1 MIFVTSAMAGFF
13 NSIKSFLNRN
23 LISSLSG
30 RLLFFTTLF
39 VLLAELLIYFPSA
52 ARHYHD
58 LLAGR
63 LAAAQIAVLA
73 LDELKQADISP
84 RLKAELLAN
93 AGVRL
98 VALKRNNT
106 RKLYLAEEMPPMPDV
121 AVDLRTI
128 WWPDL
133 WLKSFECMLTSH
145 PRVLRVLSYP
155 RLGGGDFIDIMI
167 DEAPIHDDLIGYS
180 ERLFGLSLVIAF
192 ITSGLVFMSL
202 YFLFVRPM
210 KRVSQ
215 SMTRFQERP
224 EDAQR
229 IIIPSRRTD
238 EIGQAE
244 RVLATMQTELR
255 QALQQREHLA
265 ALGAAVAKIQH
276 DLRNILATAQ
286 LASDRLANS
295 NDPTV
300 KALAPRLMQS
310 IDRAIA
316 LATNSLKY
324 GKADEARP
332 NASEQLLLPLAEE
345 AMHASLAA
353 GRTPVAWSND
363 FDPALK
369 IYADSDQ
376 LLRSIINIGRNAVQA
391 LDGQVDAAISISAGA
406 ANGHTDIDISDN
418 GPGLP
423 DAVREKLFEPFSK
436 QGRVGGT
443 GLGLAIARELM
454 RGHGGNVSLLKSDA
468 KGTTFRIS
476 LPHQTS
482 GAEAEA

>member
-1 MIFVTSAMAGFF
+1 MVAFF
-13 NSIKSFLNRN
+13 NSVRNFLYRN
-23 LISSLSG
+23 LATSLSG

-39 VLLAELLIYFPSA
+39 VLLAELLTYFPSA

-58 LLAGR
+58 LLANR

-73 LDELKQADISP
+73 LDELRQTEISP
-84 RLKAELLAN
+84 KLRAELLAN

-106 RKLYLAEEMPPMPDV
+106 RKLYLAEEMPPTPDV
-121 AVDLRTI
+121 AVDLRSI

-133 WLKSFECMLTSH
+133 WLAGFECMLTNR
-145 PRVLRVLSYP
+145 PRVLRVISYP
-155 RLGGGDFIDIMI
+155 RLGGGDFIDIMV
-167 DEAPIHDDLIGYS
+167 DEAPIHDDMISYS

-192 ITSGLVFMSL
+192 ITSGLVFTSL

-210 KRVSQ
+210 QRVSR

-229 IIIPSRRTD
+229 IIVPSKRLD

-244 RVLATMQTELR
+244 RVLAEMQTELR

-265 ALGAAVAKIQH
+265 ALGAAVSRIQH

-316 LATNSLKY
+316 LATNTLKY

-332 NASEQLLLPLAEE
+332 NAVQQPLLPLAEE
-345 AMHASLAA
+345 AMHAALAA
-353 GRTPVAWSND
+353 GKGSVTWINS
-363 FDPALK
+363 FDTKLGV
-369 IYADSDQ
+369 YADGDQ
-376 LLRSIINIGRNAVQA
+376 LLRAMINIGRNAVQA
-391 LDGQVDAAISISAGA
+391 LDGQASATINITASASASDVSIDM
-406 ANGHTDIDISDN
+406 TDN

-423 DAVREKLFEPFSK
+423 EGVRSKLFEPFSRR
-436 QGRVGGT
+436 GRSDGT
-443 GLGLAIARELM
+443 GLGLAIARELV
-454 RGHGGNVSLLKSDA
+454 RGHGGDVVLVRSDA
-468 KGTTFRIS
+468 QGTTFRIT
-476 LPHQTS
+476 LPNQASDTDNN
-482 GAEAEA
+482 A

>member
-1 MIFVTSAMAGFF
+1 MVGLFS
-13 NSIKSFLNRN
+13 NIKSFLYRN
-23 LISSLSG
+23 LVTSLSG

-52 ARHYHD
+52 ARYYHD
-58 LLAGR
+58 LLVNR

-73 LDELKQADISP
+73 LDELKETEISP
-84 RLKAELLAN
+84 KLKAELLAN

-106 RKLYLAEEMPPMPDV
+106 RRLYLAEAVPPMPEV
-121 AVDLRTI
+121 VVDLRTI

-133 WLKSFECMLTSH
+133 LLSGLECMLADH
-145 PRVLRVLSYP
+145 ARVMRVTSYP
-155 RLGGGDFIDIMI
+155 RLGGGDFIDIII
-167 DEAPIHDDLIGYS
+167 DEAPIRDELITFS
-180 ERLFGLSLVIAF
+180 ERLFGLALVIAF
-192 ITSGLVFMSL
+192 ITSFLVFASL
-202 YFLFVRPM
+202 YYLFVRPM
-210 KRVSQ
+210 MRVSQ
-215 SMTRFQERP
+215 SMVSFQERP

-229 IIIPSRRTD
+229 IIVPSSRTD

-244 RVLATMQTELR
+244 RVLATMQAELR

-332 NASEQLLLPLAEE
+332 NAAEQLLLPLAEE
-345 AMHASLAA
+345 AMHAAVAA
-353 GRTPVAWSND
+353 GKTPVAWVNR

-376 LLRSIINIGRNAVQA
+376 LLRAIINIGRNAVQA
-391 LDGQVDAAISISAGA
+391 LEGQSGA
-406 ANGHTDIDISDN
+406 TVTITARAVNGHTEVDISDN

-423 DAVREKLFEPFSK
+423 DGVRERLFEPFSR
-436 QGRVGGT
+436 QGRSGGT
-443 GLGLAIARELM
+443 GLGLAIARELI
-454 RGHGGNVSLLKSDA
+454 RGHGGDVTLVKSDSS
-468 KGTTFRIS
+468 GTMFRIS
-476 LPHQTS
+476 LPNGSSQTDN
-482 GAEAEA
+482 GK

>member
-1 MIFVTSAMAGFF
+1 M
-13 NSIKSFLNRN
+13 
-23 LISSLSG
+23 
-30 RLLFFTTLF
+30 FFTTLF

-52 ARHYHD
+52 ARYYHD
-58 LLAGR
+58 LLANR

-73 LDELKQADISP
+73 LDELKETDISP
-84 RLKAELLAN
+84 KLKAELLAN

-106 RKLYLAEEMPPMPDV
+106 RRLYLAEAMPPMPDV

-133 WLKSFECMLTSH
+133 LMQSFDCMLTDR

-155 RLGGGDFIDIMI
+155 RLGGGDFIDIMV
-167 DEAPIHDDLIGYS
+167 DEAPIRDDLITFS
-180 ERLFGLSLVIAF
+180 ERLFGLALVIAF
-192 ITSGLVFMSL
+192 FTSGLVFTSL
-202 YFLFVRPM
+202 YFLFVQPM

-215 SMTRFQERP
+215 SMVSFQERP

-229 IIIPSRRTD
+229 IIVPSDRAD

-310 IDRAIA
+310 IDRAIT

-332 NASEQLLLPLAEE
+332 NAIELELLPLAEE
-345 AMHASLAA
+345 AMHAAIAA
-353 GRTPVAWSND
+353 GQSQVAWLNK

-369 IYADSDQ
+369 VYADSDQ
-376 LLRSIINIGRNAVQA
+376 LLRTIINIGRNAVQA
-391 LDGQVDAAISISAGA
+391 LDGQPGA
-406 ANGHTDIDISDN
+406 TITVTANVSNGHTQIDLSDN
-418 GPGLP
+418 GSGLP
-423 DAVREKLFEPFSK
+423 DGVRARLFEPFSR
-436 QGRVGGT
+436 QGRSGGT
-443 GLGLAIARELM
+443 GLGLAIARELV
-454 RGHGGNVSLLKSDA
+454 RGHGGDVTLVRSDSS
-468 KGTTFRIS
+468 GTTFRIS
-476 LPHQTS
+476 LPNRSAHTDN
-482 GAEAEA
+482 ET